1 LETQFQPRRT
11 VQEAIDEGSPL
22 AAQAAVDG
30 LKRFGMHPGSGRN
43 VQDLVGR
50 EDSSAAQA
58 EDAKFETSRG
68 FIIDPV
74 VDAGVG
80 ATRRRKDDTA
90 GELKIRGNPEIHP
103 RHR

>member
-1 LETQFQPRRT
+1 LETQFQPGST
-11 VQEAIDEGSPL
+11 VQEAIEEGCSP
-22 AAQAAVDG
+22 AAQAAEDG

-50 EDSSAAQA
+50 EDSSVAQA
-58 EDAKFETSRG
+58 EDAKFGYSWG

-80 ATRRRKDDTA
+80 ATRRRNDDTA
-90 GELKIRGNPEIHP
+90 GELKIWGNPEIHP